1 MPKRRTSNRVTRI
14 PLKFGDSVY
23 NITSK
28 KNKHKIDNAEGNKD
42 SGCDEYD
49 DESRDSVDEEDCTK
63 EDNGDSGKQGYEMDD
78 AQVRD
83 EMRENVEESIE
94 SDKQSQ
100 SNVSPADP
108 VTITTSNVENDVIKA
123 KNDQMHEMHD
133 NYKNYNE
140 SYAKNV
146 RIGYEELNKDLQ
158 YIPTGINEN
167 RDEVVIFEKELVREG
182 SKKWQLTLLN
192 VRLEAWSVRGIS
204 ALASRL
210 GKPVMMDNI
219 TASMCHK
226 GSGRAGYAR
235 ILVEIDAKK
244 GIQDQIEIVYKDAL
258 NCTKKTKFVKV
269 EYNRKLAIC
278 AQCGGVWT

>member
-1 MPKRRTSNRVTRI
+1 MPKRRTSNYVTRI

-133 NYKNYNE
+133 NDKNNNE
-140 SYAKNV
+140 SYAKIV
-146 RIGYEELNKDLQ
+146 RSGCEELNKDLL

-182 SKKWQLTLLN
+182 SKKWQLIVCGYFVGCIMPIGELRYDLRRMWGRHALFEIIAYDSDMRIFKFKN
-192 VRLEAWSVRGIS
+192 VEGMNYV
-204 ALASRL
+204 
-210 GKPVMMDNI
+210 
-219 TASMCHK
+219 
-226 GSGRAGYAR
+226 
-235 ILVEIDAKK
+235 ID
-244 GIQDQIEIVYKDAL
+244 QSPLMV
-258 NCTKKTKFVKV
+258 
-269 EYNRKLAIC
+269 NRKPL
-278 AQCGGVWT
+278 VV